1 MPRDG
6 LDSRDFTR
14 VQEGI
19 RGTAEGS
26 ADIKGND
33 KLPRGARVTG
43 ASNIHDGRKKIT
55 DGL

>member
-6 LDSRDFTR
+6 LDSRDFAR
-14 VQEGI
+14 VQEGV
-19 RGTAEGS
+19 RGAAERG

-43 ASNIHDGRKKIT
+43 ASNIHGGRKKIT
-55 DGL
+55 DES